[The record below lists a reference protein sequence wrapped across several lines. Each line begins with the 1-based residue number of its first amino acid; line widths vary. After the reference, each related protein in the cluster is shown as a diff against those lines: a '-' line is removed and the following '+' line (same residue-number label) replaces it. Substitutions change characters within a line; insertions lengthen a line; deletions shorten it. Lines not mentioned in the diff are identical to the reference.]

1 LRQAARS
8 ASFSSLRRDTSIIA
22 AKVSAGAWLGAHRE
36 NAYICQVRGGKLILL
51 AGVLLNVLQGQ
62 IDPKLT
68 PVPFTLSDRERL
80 IAMQEQLN
88 YIEKRMNDL
97 EKRMELQDK
106 RAESLERRIDRLE
119 AEIADLR
126 REIRSHFW
134 TTVSLLIGV
143 LGAIVALIAYLLY
156 ERNKLLIPL
165 LRTQYEH
172 DKRLARIESL
182 ILPSQPPTS

>member
-1 LRQAARS
+1 
-8 ASFSSLRRDTSIIA
+8 
-22 AKVSAGAWLGAHRE
+22 
-36 NAYICQVRGGKLILL
+36 
-51 AGVLLNVLQGQ
+51 
-62 IDPKLT
+62 
-68 PVPFTLSDRERL
+68 VPFTLSDRERL

-88 YIEKRMNDL
+88 YLEKRMNDL
-97 EKRMELQDK
+97 EKRMDLQEK
-106 RAESLERRIDRLE
+106 RMDRLE

-172 DKRLARIESL
+172 DKRLTRIESL

>member
-1 LRQAARS
+1 VQ
-8 ASFSSLRRDTSIIA
+8 
-22 AKVSAGAWLGAHRE
+22 
-36 NAYICQVRGGKLILL
+36 GGKLILL
-51 AGVLLNVLQGQ
+51 AGLLLNILHGQ
-62 IDPKLT
+62 ADPKLT

-88 YIEKRMNDL
+88 YLEKRMNDL
-97 EKRMELQDK
+97 EKRMDLLEK
-106 RAESLERRIDRLE
+106 RMDRLE

-172 DKRLARIESL
+172 DKRLTRIESL

>member
-1 LRQAARS
+1 MRQAARR

-22 AKVSAGAWLGAHRE
+22 AKVSAGAWLGADWE
-36 NAYICQVRGGKLILL
+36 NAYICQVRDGKLILL
-51 AGVLLNVLQGQ
+51 AGVLLHVLQGQ
-62 IDPKLT
+62 TDPKLT

-97 EKRMELQDK
+97 EKRMDLQEK
-106 RAESLERRIDRLE
+106 RMDRLE

-172 DKRLARIESL
+172 DKRLTRIESF

>member
-1 LRQAARS
+1 MRQAARR

-22 AKVSAGAWLGAHRE
+22 AKVSAGAWLGAYRE

-51 AGVLLNVLQGQ
+51 AGVLLNVLRGQ
-62 IDPKLT
+62 TDPKLT

-88 YIEKRMNDL
+88 YLEKRMNDL
-97 EKRMELQDK
+97 EKRMDLQEK
-106 RAESLERRIDRLE
+106 RMDRLE

-134 TTVSLLIGV
+134 TTLSLLIGV

-172 DKRLARIESL
+172 DKRLTRIESL

>member
-1 LRQAARS
+1 VQ
-8 ASFSSLRRDTSIIA
+8 
-22 AKVSAGAWLGAHRE
+22 
-36 NAYICQVRGGKLILL
+36 GGKLILL
-51 AGVLLNVLQGQ
+51 AGVLLNVLRGQ
-62 IDPKLT
+62 ADPKLT

-88 YIEKRMNDL
+88 YLEKRMNDL
-97 EKRMELQDK
+97 EKRMDLQEK
-106 RAESLERRIDRLE
+106 RIDRLE

-172 DKRLARIESL
+172 DKRLTQIESL

>member
-1 LRQAARS
+1 M
-8 ASFSSLRRDTSIIA
+8 
-22 AKVSAGAWLGAHRE
+22 
-36 NAYICQVRGGKLILL
+36 RGGKLILL

-62 IDPKLT
+62 TDPKLT

-88 YIEKRMNDL
+88 YLEKRMNDL
-97 EKRMELQDK
+97 EKRMDLQEK
-106 RAESLERRIDRLE
+106 RMDRLE

-126 REIRSHFW
+126 REIRSYFW

-172 DKRLARIESL
+172 DKRLTRIESL

>member
-1 LRQAARS
+1 
-8 ASFSSLRRDTSIIA
+8 
-22 AKVSAGAWLGAHRE
+22 
-36 NAYICQVRGGKLILL
+36 VRGGKPILL

-62 IDPKLT
+62 TDPKLT

-97 EKRMELQDK
+97 ERRMDLQDK
-106 RAESLERRIDRLE
+106 RAESLEKRMDRLE

-172 DKRLARIESL
+172 DKRLTRIESL

>member
-1 LRQAARS
+1 
-8 ASFSSLRRDTSIIA
+8 
-22 AKVSAGAWLGAHRE
+22 
-36 NAYICQVRGGKLILL
+36 VRGGKLILL
-51 AGVLLNVLQGQ
+51 AGVLLNVLRGQ
-62 IDPKLT
+62 PDPKLT

-88 YIEKRMNDL
+88 YLEKRMNDL
-97 EKRMELQDK
+97 EKRMDLQDK

-172 DKRLARIESL
+172 DKRLTRIESLIPPPQPPESL
-182 ILPSQPPTS
+182 ILPSQPLRPK

>member
-1 LRQAARS
+1 LRQAARR

-22 AKVSAGAWLGAHRE
+22 AKVSAGAWLGAYRE

-51 AGVLLNVLQGQ
+51 AGVLLNVLRGQ
-62 IDPKLT
+62 TDPKLT

-88 YIEKRMNDL
+88 YLEKRMNDL
-97 EKRMELQDK
+97 EKRMDLQEK
-106 RAESLERRIDRLE
+106 RMDRLE

-134 TTVSLLIGV
+134 TTLSLLIGV

-172 DKRLARIESL
+172 DKRLTRIESL